1 MKNHLKPLA
10 LLVIVMMVFGLAACT
25 TAAPTAAPTVAPTA
39 APTTAAATA
48 APTET
53 PAPTATPIP
62 AISHD
67 ALTITSFSETS
78 NYAGDQP
85 GWFAKI
91 LKDKFNL
98 TVNIEAPQVGGGG
111 DTVFATKLVS
121 GDLGDYIVFGDNATH
136 IQQAI
141 DAGLLLDWNKNNLLA
156 NYGQDI
162 LKNYSTAIDYNKSQ
176 YGKGAAVYGIGN
188 DLFNSNKGPSELV
201 DFTWGPYVRW
211 DLYAKLGYPQINDM
225 EDYLTVLKDMQKL
238 EPKTADG
245 KKVYAFSFW
254 KDWDGSHMMN
264 AKQFA
269 CMYGF
274 NDDTG
279 GVVLVNYSE
288 PTYQD
293 LLQEDGYY
301 LRTLK
306 MYFDANQLGLVDP
319 ESPTQNWDTMFAK
332 AQNGQFLFNWFS
344 WLRPMNTTENKNA
357 GKGMMPVPFKNEV
370 MCSYGKNVYGA
381 NRITAI
387 GVNCKNP
394 DRVMELIN
402 WTCTPEGVMISSDGP
417 EGLAW
422 TKGTDGKAVL
432 TDLGA
437 KIRDSDTTT
446 IPDEWGGGQ
455 FRDGVNKFAYQIVN
469 RYSID
474 PTTNESYD
482 WSGWASTLTNPAL
495 MTKLDMDWQAKMG
508 AKSAVEWFTKN
519 GKIAISVPTATK
531 VDTTLPDDLKA
542 KLDQIGAKIKD
553 YSWKMVFAKNQAEFD
568 SLKAEMITACKGLGY
583 DDVKAANIKM
593 AEQLFAL
600 RGK

>member
-1 MKNHLKPLA
+1 MRNHRKLLA
-10 LLVIVMMVFGLAACT
+10 MLVVVMMVLGLAACT
-25 TAAPTAAPTVAPTA
+25 TAAPTAVPTA
-39 APTTAAATA
+39 APTSAAATVA
-48 APTET
+48 ATEA
-53 PAPTATPIP
+53 PAPTPEPIP

-67 ALTITSFSETS
+67 PLTISAFSETS
-78 NYAGDQP
+78 NYAGEQP
-85 GWFAKI
+85 GWMAKI
-91 LKDKFNL
+91 LKEKFNL

-141 DAGLLLDWNKNNLLA
+141 DAGLLLDWTKNNLLA
-156 NYGQDI
+156 NYGKDI
-162 LKNYSTAIDYNKSQ
+162 LASYSTAVEYNKSQ
-176 YGKGAAVYGIGN
+176 YGKGTAVYGLGN
-188 DLFNSNKGPSELV
+188 DLFNSNQGPSELV
-201 DFTWGPYVRW
+201 DFTWGPYIRW
-211 DLYAKLGYPQINDM
+211 DLYAKLGYPEITEM
-225 EDYLTVLKDMQKL
+225 EDYLTVLKDMMKL
-238 EPKTADG
+238 EPTTPDG

-269 CMYGF
+269 AMHGF

-288 PTYQD
+288 PKYQD

-306 MYFDANQLGLVDP
+306 MYFDANQMGLVDP

-332 AQNGQFLFNWFS
+332 ASNGQFLFNWFS
-344 WLRPMNTTENKNA
+344 WLRPVNTMDNMNN
-357 GKGMMPVPFKNEV
+357 GKGMMLVPFKNEV
-370 MCSYGKNVYGA
+370 MCSYGKNIYGA
-381 NRITAI
+381 NRISAI
-387 GVNCKNP
+387 GANCKTP
-394 DRVMELIN
+394 ERVMEYIN
-402 WTCTPEGVMISSDGP
+402 WMCTPEGVMLSTNGP

-422 TKGTDGKAVL
+422 TKGSDGKYKL

-437 KIRDSDTTT
+437 KIRKSDTEI
-446 IPDEWGGGQ
+446 IPDEFGGGQ
-455 FRDGVNKFAYQIVN
+455 FRDGVNKFVYPLVN

-482 WSGWASTLTNPAL
+482 WNGWSSTLTNPAL

-519 GKIAISVPTATK
+519 GKIAVSVPTATK
-531 VDTTLPDDLKA
+531 VNTTLPDDLKA
-542 KLDQIGAKIKD
+542 KLDQVGAIIKE
-553 YSWKMVFAKNQAEFD
+553 YSWKMVFAKTQAEYD
-568 SLKAEMITACKGLGY
+568 SFKTEMITKCKGLGY

-593 AEQLFAL
+593 AEEIFAL
-600 RGK
+600 RK